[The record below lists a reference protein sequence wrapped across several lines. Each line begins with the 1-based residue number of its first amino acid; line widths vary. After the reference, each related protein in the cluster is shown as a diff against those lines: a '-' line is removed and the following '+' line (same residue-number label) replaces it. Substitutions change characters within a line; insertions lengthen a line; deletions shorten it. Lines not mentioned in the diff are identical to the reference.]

1 MRLIWKLVGWC
12 MYIACFI
19 KSCSITCLFAPVWW
33 KCFCYISLGCS
44 IVSTQ
49 SGWLRWEKR
58 VKYSVETNID
68 LVTPERHLVWNCFLP
83 LLLSACN
90 TSLLLWL
97 EVSRAY
103 HMRAFLL
110 IFFLFV
116 SIFCAK
122 QCNFSYIDMTFI
134 WNITHWMGR
143 HGKQIPLVSMNNL
156 FFSGIDDALSIDSNI
171 CLGAHGFF
179 PQSFTLLRI
188 CSEHVWK
195 LKK

>member
-44 IVSTQ
+44 IVPIQ

-110 IFFLFV
+110 IFFSYSFQSFV
-116 SIFCAK
+116 QNNAIFLILIWR
-122 QCNFSYIDMTFI
+122 SYEILRIEWGATGNKFPSYR
-134 WNITHWMGR
+134 WT
-143 HGKQIPLVSMNNL
+143 
-156 FFSGIDDALSIDSNI
+156 I
-171 CLGAHGFF
+171 CFF
-179 PQSFTLLRI
+179 PVLMMLCQSIPIF
-188 CSEHVWK
+188 V
-195 LKK
+195 